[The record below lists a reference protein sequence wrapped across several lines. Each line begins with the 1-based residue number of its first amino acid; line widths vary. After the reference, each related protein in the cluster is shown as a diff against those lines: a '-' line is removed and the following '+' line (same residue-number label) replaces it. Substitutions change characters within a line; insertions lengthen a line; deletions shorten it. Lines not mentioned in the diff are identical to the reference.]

1 MTAETRT
8 TLLIAVLAAAVLLAG
23 CATLVASDSG
33 EESEPE
39 EPLGDVET
47 GNTDAS
53 ETATDAST
61 TEQPATVDVSEV
73 ADAMASIETVSFE
86 VSQSTALAGQS
97 QTVTL
102 AGAVDTDRGEARLET
117 TVDSQFGTQS
127 WAGYVVDGT
136 VYSEVGDTWT
146 RADIPGTWND
156 TLAGGAFAGDALAGD
171 ALTLDVVGTTTFDG
185 NDVYVVEPR
194 VNESTLAEAQS
205 GFIEH
210 VTARFGDNQNLDGL
224 LDNIESEFDGT
235 PSDAEASGNNSL
247 GGGWVFDSGTHDG
260 NHSEEWG
267 SEGDTFEWNLSEEW
281 NSEGDTFEWNLSE
294 GGNSEGNSFEW
305 NFSKGWDSEGDTFD
319 WNLSEGQ
326 NSEGDTF
333 DWNLSEEW
341 DSEGDTFDWNN
352 SSEWTFG
359 EGSSDDG
366 ESGFM
371 GAESLGDVNTT
382 MYIDTETSRVRYVET
397 TVSVGED
404 GEFGTVS
411 TSTTFENFGSS
422 VEIDLPAEA
431 EDAESL
437 WPRP

>member
-8 TLLIAVLAAAVLLAG
+8 TLLIAVLAAVVLLAG

-39 EPLGDVET
+39 GPLGDVET

-86 VSQSTALAGQS
+86 VNQSTALAGQS
-97 QTVTL
+97 QSVTL

-117 TVDSQFGTQS
+117 TVDSPFGTQS
-127 WAGYVVDGT
+127 WASYVVNGT

-146 RADIPGTWND
+146 RADVPGTWND
-156 TLAGGAFAGDALAGD
+156 TLAGGAFAGDALASD
-171 ALTLDVVGTTTFDG
+171 ALTLDVVRTTTFDG

-194 VNESTLAEAQS
+194 INESTLAEAQS
-205 GFIEH
+205 GFIGN

-235 PSDAEASGNNSL
+235 LSDAEASGNNSL

-281 NSEGDTFEWNLSE
+281 NSEG
-294 GGNSEGNSFEW
+294 NSFEW

-319 WNLSEGQ
+319 WNLSE
-326 NSEGDTF
+326 
-333 DWNLSEEW
+333 EW
-341 DSEGDTFDWNN
+341 DSEGDTFEWNN

-382 MYIDTETSRVRYVET
+382 MYIDTETSHVRYVET